1 MAAERGTVPFFSGTL
16 EKLGQSPAILLAAL
30 NRWAGWAFLAV
41 ICTAAMADEPRRLT
55 HDGQFKFDLTF
66 ARGGE
71 ELIYTLQESPT
82 LTVLMRLNLVD
93 GTTSRVHPN
102 ADKNEFE
109 PAVTPD
115 GKYLAFVRSRGNLS
129 LELVIRDQLTQDDAI
144 VDPGK
149 GFASLRHPAISP
161 DGTTVIYAMAQE
173 AAQPLFR
180 VTNKATLQTKITEG
194 NSLNMW
200 PSYSPDGRRIV
211 FGSDRDD
218 NFELYVMNADGGNVR
233 RLTHR
238 PQRDMR
244 PRWSPDGQ
252 WLAFTSTA
260 DGNDEIY
267 LLHIETGELRRLTH
281 HIERDDYAAWHSD
294 ARHIAIVSER
304 EGEFDVWLY
313 DVATATKVPA
323 ENR

>member
-1 MAAERGTVPFFSGTL
+1 MSCCKRWYVWAVL
-16 EKLGQSPAILLAAL
+16 MLLGATAT
-30 NRWAGWAFLAV
+30 AG
-41 ICTAAMADEPRRLT
+41 EPRRLT
-55 HDGQFKFDLTF
+55 RDGQFKFDLTF

-71 ELIYTLQESPT
+71 ELLYSLQESPT
-82 LTVLMRLNLVD
+82 LTVLMRLTLAD
-93 GTTSRVHPN
+93 GTCTRVHPN

-109 PAVTPD
+109 PAITPD
-115 GKYLAFVRSRGNLS
+115 GKYLAFIRSRANLN
-129 LELVIRDQLTQDDAI
+129 LELVIRNQLTQDDAI

-149 GFASLRHPAISP
+149 GFASLRHPSFSP
-161 DGTTVIYAMAQE
+161 DGMQVIYAMAQD
-173 AAQPLFR
+173 AGQPLFR
-180 VTNKATLQTKITEG
+180 VTNKATSQVKITEG

-218 NFELYVMNADGGNVR
+218 NFELYVMNADGSQVR
-233 RLTHR
+233 RLTNR

-260 DGNDEIY
+260 DGNEEIY
-267 LLHIETGELRRLTH
+267 LLQVETGELRRLTQH
-281 HIERDDYAAWHSD
+281 MERDDFAAWHGD
-294 ARHIAIVSER
+294 GRHIAVVSER
-304 EGEFDVWLY
+304 DGEFDVWLY
-313 DVATATKVPA
+313 DVSTAIKVPA